1 MIKGMIQY
9 NTKSRN
15 QRRLIFIVS
24 ILFVFVLNISAQDRI
39 GFACGYAGSKSESVT
54 LIDSLV
60 SNREYVE
67 IKELLNSRDYGVK
80 CLAIIVCEI
89 LDNKGTITLTDKELD
104 EIKKMYSSKKKI
116 NICSGCTYYAEPTIE
131 DILNET
137 DFDGWGFNIKQIAKN
152 RYNEI
157 IEIDSIINFGL
168 GDTTLRKVYFV
179 AEQMPKLINGK
190 PVESYFLSQSIAT
203 DSCCAFKAH
212 IGFIVEPDSSITNK
226 MVYVHAVN
234 CKEQGLVYNGQ
245 EISAMQA
252 RIFEILKNMPAIIP
266 GKIDNKNVAIKLSFP
281 VHVDCFMR

>member
-1 MIKGMIQY
+1 MTLY

-15 QRRLIFIVS
+15 RRRLIFILS
-24 ILFVFVLNISAQDRI
+24 ILLVFALNISAQNRI
-39 GFACGYAGSKSESVT
+39 GFACGYAGGKSESVA

-67 IKELLNSRDYGVK
+67 IKELLNSRDNGEK

-89 LDNKGTITLTDKELD
+89 LENKGKISLTDKELD
-104 EIKKMYSSKKKI
+104 EIKKSYLSKKKI
-116 NICSGCTYYAEPTIE
+116 KICSGCTYYAEPTIE
-131 DILNET
+131 EILNET

-152 RYNEI
+152 RYIEI

-168 GDTTLRKVYFV
+168 GDTTLRKVYFL
-179 AEQMPKLINGK
+179 AEQMPKLVNGK
-190 PVESYFLSQSIAT
+190 PIESYFLSQSLAT

-212 IGFIVEPDSSITNK
+212 IGFVVEPDSSITNK
-226 MVYVHAVN
+226 MVYVGAVN

-245 EISAMQA
+245 EISLMESK
-252 RIFEILKNMPAIIP
+252 IFEVLSNMPAIVP
-266 GKIDNKNVAIKLSFP
+266 GQIDNKNVAVKMSFP